1 MIILEINIQS
11 FIYDFV
17 EDVNTALQLYDKYQE
32 IVVEGSDKIRVV
44 IKEMYEVGRKDQW
57 KIFDVEELENSLDM
71 LQFFGNNNQE

>member
-17 EDVNTALQLYDKYQE
+17 EDVNTVLQLYDKYQE

-57 KIFDVEELENSLDM
+57 KIFDVEELENLLDM

>member
-17 EDVNTALQLYDKYQE
+17 EDVNTVLQLYDKYQE